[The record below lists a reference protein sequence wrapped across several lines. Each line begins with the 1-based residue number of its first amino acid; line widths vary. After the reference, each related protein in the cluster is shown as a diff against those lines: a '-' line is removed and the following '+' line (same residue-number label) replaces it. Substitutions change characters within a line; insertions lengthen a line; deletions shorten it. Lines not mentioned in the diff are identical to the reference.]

1 MCEVL
6 IFHNFFFRACRLTD
20 KETGEKRRYGF
31 VDFADY
37 GVVRKVM
44 NITKHYIK
52 VDFHNIFFGVILVD
66 SRAREL
72 ELTSLDLG

>member
-1 MCEVL
+1 M
-6 IFHNFFFRACRLTD
+6 
-20 KETGEKRRYGF
+20 RRFGF

-52 VDFHNIFFGVILVD
+52 VSQDTETETQWVLI
-66 SRAREL
+66 
-72 ELTSLDLG
+72 